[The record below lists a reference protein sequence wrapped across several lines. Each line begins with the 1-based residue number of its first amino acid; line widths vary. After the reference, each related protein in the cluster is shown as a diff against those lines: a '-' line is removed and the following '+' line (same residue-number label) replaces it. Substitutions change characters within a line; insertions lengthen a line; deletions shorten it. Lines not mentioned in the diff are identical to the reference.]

1 MFVKGTLL
9 FYFLS
14 FIFGI
19 LFINSFNYLFLLGFI
34 ILAFFAFK
42 KLNYKYLLLMIVI
55 FSFSCIYRVNK
66 KPIIQNYY
74 VNNSFIVTEKKEN
87 YLIVKSDKVLY
98 YVKAK
103 QNIYNKN
110 DILLIEGNVTEIEKD
125 LDLDIFDFSDYL
137 KKKRVYYEID
147 VFNIKLKEKGIDV
160 QGNIVDFLTCKLE
173 NETYTM
179 VKMLLFN
186 DKNVDDEIYNSL
198 LNINALHLFVVS
210 GFHISFLFSLIDK
223 CLNKFLKISKYIGLL
238 ICFIYVFIL
247 RFSISSSRALF
258 SLVCS
263 IMLSKYFNDFDSFSL
278 SGIMFLLIEPLNVYN
293 YSFILTYVISFAIAF
308 SKSFLK
314 KQNKIMQAILMSFI
328 CLLCTI
334 PIQLVINYKINFISF
349 FTNMILNYLVIVIFI
364 LSIISVIISFLNGNA
379 FSFIYQKFFD
389 LIKMIDVKSYALVFG
404 SMKPWMIILYYI
416 IFIIILIYIEK
427 AKIVKFCVTFSFL
440 IIYMI
445 LIYNRGYFI
454 NYQQVTFLN
463 VYQGDCTILVDKY
476 NQGVMLIDTGGIIN
490 YDIASKKIIPYLE
503 YHGIKKID
511 KIVIT
516 HEDYDHC
523 GALENLEKMIIVKEV
538 IKENNFEK
546 ITCGSME
553 FTNLN
558 ANSDYD
564 NNNDNSIVLYGNVC
578 GENML
583 FMGDASIKI
592 EDKIIDTYGYFNV
605 DILHVG
611 HHGSKTSSSFD
622 FINTYKPKYA
632 IISVGKNNK
641 YGHPNDEVLDIL
653 NNCNC
658 IIYRTDINGTI
669 KITSKTGKS
678 YFFKFAK

>member
-1 MFVKGTLL
+1 
-9 FYFLS
+9 
-14 FIFGI
+14 
-19 LFINSFNYLFLLGFI
+19 
-34 ILAFFAFK
+34 
-42 KLNYKYLLLMIVI
+42 MIAI

-74 VNNSFIVTEKKEN
+74 ANSSFIVTEKKEN
-87 YLIVKSDKVLY
+87 YLIVKNDKILY

-103 QNIYNKN
+103 QNTYNKN
-110 DILLIEGNVTEIEKD
+110 DILLIEGNITVIEKD

-137 KKKRVYYEID
+137 KKKRVYYEINA
-147 VFNIKLKEKGIDV
+147 FNIELEKKGLNIQD
-160 QGNIVDFLTCKLE
+160 NIVNFLTSKLE

-186 DKNVDDEIYNSL
+186 DKNVDDEVYNSL

-223 CLNKFLKISKYIGLL
+223 SLNKFFKSSKYIGLI
-238 ICFIYVFIL
+238 ICLIYVFIL
-247 RFSISSSRALF
+247 KFSISSTRALI
-258 SLVCS
+258 SLLCS
-263 IMLSKYFNDFDSFSL
+263 ITLSKYFNDFDSFSL
-278 SGIMFLLIEPLNVYN
+278 SGIVFLIIEPLNVYN
-293 YSFILTYVISFAIAF
+293 YSFILTYIISFAIAF
-308 SKSFLK
+308 SKNFLK
-314 KQNKIMQAILMSFI
+314 KQNKIIQSILMSFI

-349 FTNMILNYLVIVIFI
+349 FSNMILNYIVIVIFI
-364 LSIISVIISFLNGNA
+364 LSIISVFISFFNGNV
-379 FSFIYQKFFD
+379 FSFIYRKFFD
-389 LIKMIDVKSYALVFG
+389 LIKMIDLKSYALVFG
-404 SMKPWMIILYYI
+404 NMKPWMIVLYYV
-416 IFIIILIYIEK
+416 IFIIILICIEK
-427 AKIVKFCVTFSFL
+427 EKISKFCVTFSFL

-445 LIYNRGYFI
+445 LIYNKGYFI

-463 VYQGDCTILVDKY
+463 VYQGDCTILVDSH

-503 YHGIKKID
+503 YNGIKKID

-516 HEDYDHC
+516 HDDYDHC
-523 GALENLEKMIIVKEV
+523 GALENLEKMIVVKEI

-558 ANSDYD
+558 ANSKYD

-578 GENML
+578 KKDML

-632 IISVGKNNK
+632 IISVGKNNR
-641 YGHPNDEVLDIL
+641 YGHPNEEVLDIL
-653 NNCNC
+653 NKCNC
-658 IIYRTDINGTI
+658 IIYRTDINGTT

-678 YFFKFAK
+678 YFFKFAKNV